1 MPNTEPSMT
10 AQPAS
15 ARAIPPGTYLA
26 DSARSQ
32 LSFRA
37 KAFGLIWVHGH
48 MPAVGGTIHV
58 TEGRLRGTGE
68 VAASRVS
75 TGLRARDWHLRTRH
89 YLHTTRHPNIQLS
102 VDDADIASGHADFR
116 VVARGKPASIGLELD
131 SVQVSD
137 GTLRL
142 QAHGT
147 IDRSPFRM
155 LPPPYGVSRLVHVV
169 LTVVATPAATHR
181 ERQ

>member
-1 MPNTEPSMT
+1 VT
-10 AQPAS
+10 
-15 ARAIPPGTYLA
+15 

-37 KAFGLIWVHGH
+37 KAFRLIWVHGH

-58 TEGRLRGTGE
+58 SEGRLRGHRRGRGQQDQHRTAGPGLAPAHE
-68 VAASRVS
+68 ALPAHRAASE
-75 TGLRARDWHLRTRH
+75 
-89 YLHTTRHPNIQLS
+89 HPAA

-116 VVARGKPASIGLELD
+116 VIVRGKPASIGLELD
-131 SVQVSD
+131 SAQVSD

-147 IDRSPFRM
+147 IDRSLFGM

-169 LTVVATPAATHR
+169 LTVVAMPAATHR
-181 ERQ
+181 

>member
-1 MPNTEPSMT
+1 MPNTEPSMI
-10 AQPAS
+10 AQPPS
-15 ARAIPPGTYLA
+15 ARAIPPGTYVA

-58 TEGRLRGTGE
+58 SEGRLRGHRRGRGQQDQHRTAGPGLAPAHE
-68 VAASRVS
+68 TLPAHRAASEHPAVGRQ
-75 TGLRARDWHLRTRH
+75 RRHRLRTRRLPCH
-89 YLHTTRHPNIQLS
+89 RQ
-102 VDDADIASGHADFR
+102 
-116 VVARGKPASIGLELD
+116 GKPASIGLELD
-131 SVQVSD
+131 SAQVSD

-142 QAHGT
+142 RAHGT
-147 IDRSPFRM
+147 IDRSSFGM

-169 LTVVATPAATHR
+169 LTVVAMPAATHR
-181 ERQ
+181 